1 MIQVLGFTVLRRA
14 GVAQWVACLTLNRET
29 KTLSQASI
37 VSFSKKLNNPHC
49 LVLAGSRKLF
59 ELNKVEFLI

>member
-1 MIQVLGFTVLRRA
+1 M
-14 GVAQWVACLTLNRET
+14 AQWVACLTLNCEI

-37 VSFSKKLNNPHC
+37 VAFSKKLNNPHC

-59 ELNKVEFLI
+59 ELNKVEFLILE

>member
-1 MIQVLGFTVLRRA
+1 MIQVLGFTVLRA
-14 GVAQWVACLTLNRET
+14 GVAQWVVILIVRL
-29 KTLSQASI
+29 KTLSKASI

-59 ELNKVEFLI
+59 ELNKVEFLILE